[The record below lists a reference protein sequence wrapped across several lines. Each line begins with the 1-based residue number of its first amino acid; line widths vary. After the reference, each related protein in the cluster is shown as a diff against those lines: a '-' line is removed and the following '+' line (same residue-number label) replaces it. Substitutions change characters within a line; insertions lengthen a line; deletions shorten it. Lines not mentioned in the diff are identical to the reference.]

1 MKSDK
6 NILFQRDQVKEAF
19 IHSFV
24 KLNPRLLVRNPV
36 MFTVEIGTFVML
48 IVSAYSFTN
57 KSQGSFAYNFTVFI
71 VLLCASL
78 ACVLVILID
87 GWVLRPRRDPSAT
100 SIEEPLLPKAAGY
113 ALVVLALGM
122 LWRLFRY
129 EAVDFSLMLVV
140 VGAVSGVIW
149 GLDRLFFA
157 RSRNRAAA
165 SAGTLPERVR
175 EPVAVE
181 YARSFFPVIVL
192 VLVIRSFL
200 FEPFRIPSDS
210 MMPTLFDGD
219 FIFVS
224 KYSYGL
230 RLPVSNTLVIPTGSP
245 QRGDVIVFR
254 LPPNPKINYIK
265 RLVGLPGDRIRVDS
279 ANQLYVND
287 VPMPQQPGPTYLGP
301 KQDMWN
307 YAGVPTATEKLG
319 AKRHLIMF
327 ANGGVKEGEWVVPAG
342 HYFFMGDNRNNSKD
356 SRWLDEPD
364 APGFVPERNLVGK
377 AVRIWLNLDT
387 RDGPLWRRIGTAIQ

>member
-1 MKSDK
+1 MNDGDR
-6 NILFQRDQVKEAF
+6 LFVG
-19 IHSFV
+19 
-24 KLNPRLLVRNPV
+24 LL
-36 MFTVEIGTFVML
+36 
-48 IVSAYSFTN
+48 
-57 KSQGSFAYNFTVFI
+57 FAGI
-71 VLLCASL
+71 

-87 GWVLRPRRDPSAT
+87 GWFLRPHRDPGAT
-100 SIEEPLLPKAAGY
+100 SADEPLLPKLAGY
-113 ALVVLALGM
+113 ALVGLSLAM

-149 GLDRLFFA
+149 ALDQAFFVG
-157 RSRNRAAA
+157 RRRAAA
-165 SAGTLPERVR
+165 AAVGTQPERVR

-181 YARSFFPVIVL
+181 YARSFFPVIIL

-230 RLPVSNTLVIPTGSP
+230 RLPVVNTLVFATGTP
-245 QRGDVIVFR
+245 KRGDVIVFR

-265 RLVGLPGDRIRVDS
+265 RLVGLPGDRIRVDE
-279 ANQLYVND
+279 NNLLYVND
-287 VPMPQQPGPTYLGP
+287 KLMPQEGGPTYTGP
-301 KQDMWN
+301 KQDLWN
-307 YAGVPTATEKLG
+307 YAGVPTAFEQLD
-319 AKRHLIMF
+319 AKRHRLMF
-327 ANGGVKEGEWVVPAG
+327 ANGSVRAGEWVVPPG

-356 SRWLDEPD
+356 SRWLNEPD

-387 RDGPLWRRIGTAIQ
+387 RDGPLWRRIGNAIE

>member
-1 MKSDK
+1 M
-6 NILFQRDQVKEAF
+6 
-19 IHSFV
+19 
-24 KLNPRLLVRNPV
+24 
-36 MFTVEIGTFVML
+36 
-48 IVSAYSFTN
+48 
-57 KSQGSFAYNFTVFI
+57 
-71 VLLCASL
+71 VLLCAGIV
-78 ACVLVILID
+78 CVLVILAD
-87 GWVLRPRRDPSAT
+87 GWFYRPKRDPGAT
-100 SIEEPLLPKAAGY
+100 SVAEPMLPKMAGY
-113 ALVVLALGM
+113 ALVLLSDLM

-140 VGAVSGVIW
+140 VGVVSGLIW
-149 GLDRLFFA
+149 ASDQAFFA
-157 RSRNRAAA
+157 RRRKVAAA
-165 SAGTLPERVR
+165 AAGTPAERVR
-175 EPVAVE
+175 EPIAVE

-210 MMPTLFDGD
+210 MMPTLYDGD

-230 RLPVSNTLVIPTGSP
+230 RLPVSNTLLVATGTP

-265 RLVGLPGDRIRVDS
+265 RLVGLPGDHVRVDEN
-279 ANQLYVND
+279 NQLYVND
-287 VPMPQQPGPTYLGP
+287 KPMPQERGPAYTGP

-307 YAGVPTATEKLG
+307 YVGAPTAFETLG
-319 AKRHLIMF
+319 DKRHRIMF
-327 ANGGVKEGEWVVPAG
+327 SAGNAKTGEWVVPAG

-356 SRWLDEPD
+356 SRFLDDAE
-364 APGFVPERNLVGK
+364 APGFVPEQNLVGK

-387 RDGPLWRRIGTAIQ
+387 RDGPLWRRVWNTIQ

>member
-1 MKSDK
+1 VNDGDS
-6 NILFQRDQVKEAF
+6 LFV
-19 IHSFV
+19 
-24 KLNPRLLVRNPV
+24 
-36 MFTVEIGTFVML
+36 
-48 IVSAYSFTN
+48 
-57 KSQGSFAYNFTVFI
+57 
-71 VLLCASL
+71 VLLCAAI

-87 GWVLRPRRDPSAT
+87 GWFLRPRRDPGAS
-100 SIEEPLLPKAAGY
+100 SSLEPVVPRLAGY
-113 ALVVLALGM
+113 VLIGLALAM

-129 EAVDFSLMLVV
+129 EAVDFSFMLVL
-140 VGAVSGVIW
+140 VGAISGAIW
-149 GLDRLFFA
+149 GLDQAFFA
-157 RSRNRAAA
+157 RRRRRAAA
-165 SAGTLPERVR
+165 AAGTPPERVR
-175 EPVAVE
+175 EPIAVE

-230 RLPVSNTLVIPTGSP
+230 RLPVSNTLVIPTGTP

-265 RLVGLPGDRIRVDS
+265 RLVGLPGDRVRVDEK
-279 ANQLYVND
+279 NQVYINGVLQ
-287 VPMPQQPGPTYLGP
+287 PQTPGPVYAGP
-301 KQDMWN
+301 KQNAWN
-307 YAGVPTATEKLG
+307 YAGVPTAWEQLG
-319 AKRHLIMF
+319 AKRHQIML
-327 ANGGVKEGEWVVPAG
+327 ARGGVKSGEWVVPAG

-356 SRWLDEPD
+356 SRWTDESD
-364 APGFVPERNLVGK
+364 APGFVPAENLVGK

-387 RDGPLWRRIGTAIQ
+387 RDGPLWNRIGNAIQ

>member
-1 MKSDK
+1 MNDGDR
-6 NILFQRDQVKEAF
+6 LFVA
-19 IHSFV
+19 
-24 KLNPRLLVRNPV
+24 
-36 MFTVEIGTFVML
+36 
-48 IVSAYSFTN
+48 
-57 KSQGSFAYNFTVFI
+57 
-71 VLLCASL
+71 LLCAGA
-78 ACVLVILID
+78 ACVLVILVD
-87 GWVLRPRRDPSAT
+87 GWFLRPRRDPGAT
-100 SIEEPLLPKAAGY
+100 SADEPLLPKLAGY
-113 ALVVLALGM
+113 ALVGIAVTM

-129 EAVDFSLMLVV
+129 EAVDFSLMLVI

-149 GLDRLFFA
+149 ALDQLFFA
-157 RSRNRAAA
+157 RRRKAAA
-165 SAGTLPERVR
+165 AAAGTPGERVR
-175 EPVAVE
+175 EPIAVE

-230 RLPVSNTLVIPTGSP
+230 RLPVINTLVFATGTP

-265 RLVGLPGDRIRVDS
+265 RLVGLPGDRIRVDE
-279 ANQLYVND
+279 NNLLYVNGKL
-287 VPMPQQPGPTYLGP
+287 MPQEPGPTYTGP

-307 YAGVPTATEKLG
+307 YVGAPTVFEQLD
-319 AKRHLIMF
+319 AKRHRIMF
-327 ANGGVKEGEWVVPAG
+327 ANGNVKAGEWTVPPG
-342 HYFFMGDNRNNSKD
+342 KYFFMGDNRNNSKD
-356 SRWLDEPD
+356 SRFTDEPD
-364 APGFVPERNLVGK
+364 APGYVPEQNLVGK

-387 RDGPLWRRIGTAIQ
+387 RDGPLWRRIGNAIE

>member
-1 MKSDK
+1 VNDGD
-6 NILFQRDQVKEAF
+6 NLF
-19 IHSFV
+19 
-24 KLNPRLLVRNPV
+24 
-36 MFTVEIGTFVML
+36 M
-48 IVSAYSFTN
+48 
-57 KSQGSFAYNFTVFI
+57 
-71 VLLCASL
+71 VLLGAGIV
-78 ACVLVILID
+78 CVLVILAD
-87 GWVLRPRRDPSAT
+87 GWFYRPKRDPGAT
-100 SIEEPLLPKAAGY
+100 SVAEPTLPKLAGY
-113 ALVVLALGM
+113 ALVGLSLAM

-140 VGAVSGVIW
+140 VGAVSGLIW
-149 GLDRLFFA
+149 ALDQVFFA
-157 RSRNRAAA
+157 RRRKLAAA
-165 SAGTLPERVR
+165 AAGTPVERVR
-175 EPVAVE
+175 EPIAVE

-210 MMPTLFDGD
+210 MMPTLYDGD

-230 RLPVSNTLVIPTGSP
+230 RLPVANTLLVATGTP

-265 RLVGLPGDRIRVDS
+265 RLVGLPGDHIRVDEN
-279 ANQLYVND
+279 NQLYVND
-287 VPMPQQPGPTYLGP
+287 KPVPQERGPVYSGP

-307 YAGVPTATEKLG
+307 YVGAPTEFETLG
-319 AKRHLIMF
+319 DKRHRIMF
-327 ANGGVKEGEWVVPAG
+327 SAGSAKTGEWVVPAG

-356 SRWLDEPD
+356 SRFLDDSE
-364 APGFVPERNLVGK
+364 APGFVPEQNLVGK

-387 RDGPLWRRIGTAIQ
+387 RDGPLWRRVWNTIQ

>member
-1 MKSDK
+1 VSDGDS
-6 NILFQRDQVKEAF
+6 LFV
-19 IHSFV
+19 
-24 KLNPRLLVRNPV
+24 
-36 MFTVEIGTFVML
+36 G
-48 IVSAYSFTN
+48 
-57 KSQGSFAYNFTVFI
+57 
-71 VLLCASL
+71 LLCASL
-78 ACVLVILID
+78 VCVLVILVD
-87 GWVLRPRRDPSAT
+87 GWFLRPQRDPGAT
-100 SIEEPLLPKAAGY
+100 SMEEPMLPKLAGY
-113 ALVVLALGM
+113 ALMVLALAM

-140 VGAVSGVIW
+140 VGALSGVIW
-149 GLDRLFFA
+149 GLDRVFFSA
-157 RSRNRAAA
+157 RRKRAAA
-165 SAGTLPERVR
+165 AAGTPAERVR
-175 EPVAVE
+175 EPIAVE

-230 RLPVSNTLVIPTGSP
+230 RLPVTNTLVLPTGAP

-265 RLVGLPGDRIRVDS
+265 RLIGLPGDRIRVDEK
-279 ANQLYVND
+279 NQLYVND
-287 VPMPQQPGPTYLGP
+287 VPMKQDPGPSYTGP
-301 KQDMWN
+301 KQDAWN
-307 YAGVPTATEKLG
+307 YAGVPTATEDLDP
-319 AKRHLIMF
+319 KRHLIMF
-327 ANGGVKEGEWVVPAG
+327 ANGGVKEGEWTVPAG

-356 SRWLDEPD
+356 SRWQGDSD
-364 APGFVPERNLVGK
+364 APGFVPEANLVGK

-387 RDGPLWRRIGTAIQ
+387 RDGPLWRRIGNAIQ

>member
-1 MKSDK
+1 MNDGDS
-6 NILFQRDQVKEAF
+6 L
-19 IHSFV
+19 
-24 KLNPRLLVRNPV
+24 
-36 MFTVEIGTFVML
+36 
-48 IVSAYSFTN
+48 
-57 KSQGSFAYNFTVFI
+57 FI
-71 VLLCASL
+71 VLLGLSL
-78 ACVLVILID
+78 ACILVILID
-87 GWVLRPRRDPSAT
+87 GWFVRPQRDPGAT
-100 SIEEPLLPKAAGY
+100 SVDEPWLPKLAGY
-113 ALVVLALGM
+113 VLVALALAM

-140 VGAVSGVIW
+140 VGILSGVIW

-157 RSRNRAAA
+157 GRRQRVAA
-165 SAGTLPERVR
+165 SAGTPAERVR
-175 EPVAVE
+175 EPIAVE

-224 KYSYGL
+224 KFSYGL
-230 RLPVSNTLVIPTGSP
+230 KLPVTNTLVLPTGRP

-265 RLVGLPGDRIRVDS
+265 RLIGLPGDRIRVDED
-279 ANQLYVND
+279 NRLYVND
-287 VPMPQQPGPTYLGP
+287 VLMKQDPGPPYTGP
-301 KQDMWN
+301 KQDLWN
-307 YAGVPTATEKLG
+307 YTGVPTATEHLG
-319 AKRHLIMF
+319 LKDHRIMF
-327 ANGGVKEGEWVVPAG
+327 ARGAVKTGEWTVPAG

-356 SRWLDEPD
+356 SRFLNEPD
-364 APGFVPERNLVGK
+364 APGFVPEANLVGK

>member
-1 MKSDK
+1 MTDGDS
-6 NILFQRDQVKEAF
+6 LF
-19 IHSFV
+19 
-24 KLNPRLLVRNPV
+24 
-36 MFTVEIGTFVML
+36 IG
-48 IVSAYSFTN
+48 
-57 KSQGSFAYNFTVFI
+57 
-71 VLLCASL
+71 LLCASL

-87 GWVLRPRRDPSAT
+87 GWFMRPRRDPGAT
-100 SIEEPLLPKAAGY
+100 GENEPPLPRLAGY
-113 ALVVLALGM
+113 ALVVLAVAM

-129 EAVDFSLMLVV
+129 EAVDFSFMLVA
-140 VGAVSGVIW
+140 VGALAGAVW
-149 GLDRLFFA
+149 GLDRAFFA
-157 RSRNRAAA
+157 GRRQRAAA
-165 SAGTLPERVR
+165 AAGTPAERVR

-230 RLPVSNTLVIPTGSP
+230 RLPVLNTLLIPTGTP
-245 QRGDVIVFR
+245 RRGDVIVFR

-265 RLVGLPGDRIRVDS
+265 RLVGLPGDRIRVDEN
-279 ANQLYVND
+279 NQLYVNGIP
-287 VPMPQQPGPTYLGP
+287 VPQEPGPIYTGP
-301 KQDMWN
+301 KQNMWN
-307 YAGVPTATEKLG
+307 YAGVPTDYEQLG
-319 AKRHLIMF
+319 AARHQIMF
-327 ANGGVKEGEWVVPAG
+327 AKGGVTAGEWVVPAG

-356 SRWLDEPD
+356 SRWQDDPD
-364 APGFVPERNLVGK
+364 APGFVPVQNLVGK

-387 RDGPLWRRIGTAIQ
+387 RDGPLWKRIGDAIQ